1 MSLVCTCYE
10 QQPTAFG
17 DLWWPILPSFNL
29 AKVWDFHPLQNP
41 ESPDI
46 PRPKER
52 QKKKW
57 DVFRFGSTLS
67 SHRFPAIYYHYSSA
81 TPESCCEQG
90 SSQLQPLVFDVFKK
104 LRVKFLDKQTTEGF
118 HPVRLV
124 METDF
129 QPTYRK
135 ITSMKE
141 DCPKIVAKTSS
152 SDKGTVAKSP
162 AFQKAMTP
170 AAKIFRC
177 FVKQAWESDLLHC
190 RLCTQPKATEHGK
203 SRMPQRFE
211 PLIEWTRMNNV
222 TTSTWWIA
230 HWFPPPVN
238 IKCNRLSPKLAHDKL
253 GDSGIYGS
261 SAVGILN

>member
-1 MSLVCTCYE
+1 MCQIFRQANNRRISSCKT
-10 QQPTAFG
+10 G
-17 DLWWPILPSFNL
+17 DGNWFSTYLSQNH
-29 AKVWDFHPLQNP
+29 FH
-41 ESPDI
+41 
-46 PRPKER
+46 ER
-52 QKKKW
+52 
-57 DVFRFGSTLS
+57 GLS
-67 SHRFPAIYYHYSSA
+67 KN
-81 TPESCCEQG
+81 CC
-90 SSQLQPLVFDVFKK
+90 KNI
-104 LRVKFLDKQTTEGF
+104 KFWQ
-118 HPVRLV
+118 R
-124 METDF
+124 
-129 QPTYRK
+129 
-135 ITSMKE
+135 
-141 DCPKIVAKTSS
+141 
-152 SDKGTVAKSP
+152 TVARSP

-253 GDSGIYGS
+253 GTVESMVVLLLESWIKQPLPGRERWLQFAQMACHQTSDTTWGESAAGIWSCLPNQHVFWHLKGRCCS
-261 SAVGILN
+261 RFDMKNCLSFNVRSVWILRTGFL